1 LVWPRRYG
9 DPTTDRLT
17 PTQGVDRMRAEV
29 GTALVGITISY
40 DEISLSEHLFE
51 RYQGPLTRIRRVAPP
66 Y

>member
-1 LVWPRRYG
+1 
-9 DPTTDRLT
+9 LT

-51 RYQGPLTRIRRVAPP
+51 SYQGPLTRPQRVARGILGQC
-66 Y
+66 